1 MGPKT
6 YRKAAKTYPQSKSKE
21 PRTIRDTPA
30 TYLLI
35 VESPSKCAKIESYL
49 GTQYQCIAS
58 KGHIRQ
64 LDGLKSIDTKN
75 GFTPKFQCIEEKKD
89 HIQYMK
95 RVIAQYSQENIYIA
109 TDDDRE
115 GEAIAHHICE
125 VFELPVETTKRI
137 LFHEI
142 TQTAIQNAIKAPKT
156 IDIGLVKAQQARQI
170 LDILV
175 GFKISPLLWK
185 YIYHSK
191 SNSLSAG
198 RCQTPAL
205 RLIYEKEQECKNARV
220 ESSYRTT
227 AYLFSKNIPFLLNH
241 AFQDGDQVRAFL
253 EISKTFPHILSLDE
267 KTNSE
272 KSAPTP
278 FNTSRLL
285 QSASSHLHY
294 SPKQTMQYAQQ
305 LYQEGYITYMRT
317 ESTKYSEE
325 FLEKAKKHVVQ
336 EYGETYLGKIEGLM
350 NKDSQNPHEAIRVTN
365 IQIKT
370 LDHLSKTPVET
381 LYRFIWKHTVESCMS
396 TAKYHHYKIR
406 LSAPNEQEYQHIL
419 EMPVFLGWK
428 KVTTDPEEITE
439 IQNTN
444 QGLIL
449 QIQSLSKQKQSIPY
463 QYIEANVVANHTRNH
478 YTEASLIQ
486 KLEDLGIGRP
496 STYSMLVETIQERGY
511 VLRKNIDGFELECEE
526 FKLRGSVLENHKIKR
541 VFGNEKNKLVIQPM
555 GILCIEF
562 LVQHFPELFSY
573 DYTKKMEEEL
583 DKIVA
588 NYNGPWYSVCEEC
601 NEEIKRLTKTILN
614 ISKKHYEI
622 DDTHDLVF
630 QPQGPVIRKHKK
642 EEMEEDGNLKT
653 EIEYLPVKKQIQ
665 IDLDKLKRGEY
676 TLEELVEWDQ
686 SYLGE
691 YEGKPMYLKSGKFGE
706 YVEWGDT
713 RKNIQKLTTPR
724 NEITVQTIDAFIKED
739 EPDTNPQELNRTVLR
754 HLNDDYSVRRGKF
767 GMYVYYKPKDQKKPE
782 FYNMKKFKKDL
793 LVSEPSEIIQ
803 WIRETYSK

>member
-6 YRKAAKTYPQSKSKE
+6 YRKAKAYPQKQIYTIKE
-21 PRTIRDTPA
+21 TPA

-64 LDGLKSIDTKN
+64 LNGLKSIDTKN
-75 GFTPKFQCIEEKKD
+75 GFTPKFECIEEKKD
-89 HIQYMK
+89 HIEYMK
-95 RVIAQYSQENIYIA
+95 KVIAQYSQENIYIA

-125 VFELPVETTKRI
+125 VFELPVKTTKRI

-142 TQTAIQNAIKAPKT
+142 TKTAIQTAIKSPKT
-156 IDIGLVKAQQARQI
+156 INTGLVKAQHARQI

-205 RLIYEKEQECKNARV
+205 RLIYEKEQECKNAQV

-241 AFQDGDQVRAFL
+241 AFQDTDHVRAFL
-253 EISKTFPHILSLDE
+253 ETSKTFQHKLSLDE
-267 KTNSE
+267 KTISE
-272 KSAPTP
+272 KSAPIP

-294 SPKQTMQYAQQ
+294 SPKQTMQYTQQ

-317 ESTKYSEE
+317 ESTKYSED

-336 EYGETYLGKIEGLM
+336 EYGEIYLGKIEDLM

-370 LDHLSKTPVET
+370 LDHLSKTPAET
-381 LYRFIWKHTVESCMS
+381 LYRFIWKHTVESCMAN
-396 TAKYHHYKIR
+396 AKYHHYKIR
-406 LSAPNEQEYQHIL
+406 LSAPDDHEYQHIL
-419 EMPVFLGWK
+419 ETPIFLGWK
-428 KVTTDPEEITE
+428 KVTESDITE
-439 IQNTN
+439 IQNAN

-449 QIQSLSKQKQSIPY
+449 QIQALSKQKQSIPY
-463 QYIEANVVANHTRNH
+463 QYIESNVVANHTRSH

-496 STYSMLVETIQERGY
+496 STYSMLVETVQERGY
-511 VLRKNIDGFELECEE
+511 VLRKNVDGFELECED
-526 FKLRGSVLENHKIKR
+526 FKLRGDILENHKIKR
-541 VFGNEKNKLVIQPM
+541 VFGNEKNKLVIQPL

-583 DKIVA
+583 DKIVV
-588 NYNGPWYSVCEEC
+588 NYESWYSVCEEC
-601 NEEIKRLTKTILN
+601 NKEIKRLTKTILN
-614 ISKKHYEI
+614 LSKQHYEI
-622 DDTHDLVF
+622 DDMHDLVF
-630 QPQGPVIRKHKK
+630 QIQGPVIRKHSS
-642 EEMEEDGNLKT
+642 MEEDGTKP
-653 EIEYLPVKKQIQ
+653 EIEYLPVKKTVQ

-676 TLEELVEWDQ
+676 TLDELVEWDQ

-691 YEGKPMYLKSGKFGE
+691 YEGKPMYLKSGKYGE
-706 YVEWGDT
+706 YVEWGDM

-724 NEITVQTIDAFIKED
+724 NEITVHTIDAFIKED
-739 EPDTNPQELNRTVLR
+739 ENYTIPQELNRTVLR

-767 GMYVYYKPKDQKKPE
+767 GMYVYYKPADIKKPE

-793 LVSEPSEIIQ
+793 LVSESSEIIQ
-803 WIRETYSK
+803 WIRDTYSK

>member
-1 MGPKT
+1 ML
-6 YRKAAKTYPQSKSKE
+6 Q
-21 PRTIRDTPA
+21 PRQ
-30 TYLLI
+30 YLLI

-49 GTQYQCIAS
+49 GPQYQCIAS

-64 LDGLKSIDTKN
+64 LNGLKSIAN
-75 GFTPKFQCIEEKKD
+75 FAPRFECINEKKE

-95 RVIAQYSQENIYIA
+95 EVIAQYSQENIYIA

-115 GEAIAHHICE
+115 GEAIGHHICE
-125 VFELPVETTKRI
+125 VFELPESTKRI
-137 LFHEI
+137 VFHEI
-142 TQTAIQNAIKAPKT
+142 TQSAIQSAIKSPRT
-156 IDIGLVKAQQARQI
+156 IDIGLVKAQHARQI

-205 RLIYEKEQECKNARV
+205 RLIYEKEQCKNV
-220 ESSYRTT
+220 IESSYRTT

-241 AFQDGDQVRAFL
+241 AFQDADQVRAFL
-253 EISKTFPHILSLDE
+253 ETSKTFQHILSLDE
-267 KTNSE
+267 KTVSE
-272 KSAPTP
+272 KSAPAP
-278 FNTSRLL
+278 LNTSRLL
-285 QSASSHLHY
+285 QLASSQLHY

-325 FLEKAKKHVVQ
+325 FLEKAKKYVTQ
-336 EYGETYLGKIEGLM
+336 EYGETYVGENGL
-350 NKDSQNPHEAIRVTN
+350 NNSNPHEAIRVTN
-365 IQIKT
+365 IQIT
-370 LDHLSKTPVET
+370 LQSKTPAET
-381 LYRFIWKHTVESCMS
+381 LYRFIWKHTLESCMS

-406 LSAPNEQEYQHIL
+406 LSAPNHEYQHIL
-419 EMPVFLGWK
+419 ETPVFLGWK
-428 KVTTDPEEITE
+428 RVTESITE

-444 QGLIL
+444 QALIL
-449 QIQSLSKQKQSIPY
+449 QIQSLSKQKQPVAY
-463 QYIEANVVANHTRNH
+463 QYIESNVVASRTRNH
-478 YTEASLIQ
+478 YTEASLIE

-496 STYSMLVETIQERGY
+496 STYSMLVETVQERGY
-511 VLRKNIDGFELECEE
+511 VLRKNIDGFELECED
-526 FKLRGSVLENHKIKR
+526 FKLRDVLENTKIKR
-541 VFGNEKNKLVIQPM
+541 VFGNEKNKLVIQPL

-583 DKIVA
+583 DKITVDDEA
-588 NYNGPWYSVCEEC
+588 WYSICEEC
-601 NEEIKRLTKTILN
+601 NAKIKELTKAISN
-614 ISKKHYEI
+614 ISKQHYDI
-622 DDTHDLVF
+622 DETHDLIF
-630 QPQGPVIRKHKK
+630 QPQGPVIRKHK
-642 EEMEEDGNLKT
+642 ENSD
-653 EIEYLPVKKQIQ
+653 IEYLPVKKSVQ

-676 TLEELVEWDQ
+676 SLEELVDDP
-686 SYLGE
+686 YLGE
-691 YEGKPMYLKSGKFGE
+691 YEGKPMYLKSGKYGE

-713 RKNIQKLTTPR
+713 RKNIQKLATPR
-724 NEITVQTIDAFIKED
+724 DEISIQTIELFIKE
-739 EPDTNPQELNRTVLR
+739 PDRELNRTVLR

-767 GMYVYYKPKDQKKPE
+767 GMYVYYKPKEQRKPE

-803 WIRETYSK
+803 WIRDTYSKPKEYRIV